1 MTQNEEMD
9 SKTRLM
15 KALAAG
21 AAADLRPNLMGRHE
35 SQNEIAEA
43 TQTLKKMIQRQY
55 PQVDIDLL
63 DIGPGSAER
72 QSAVAEQIQ
81 AAGAAEDEAIL
92 RQAQVVLDIIGDEE
106 PEALWAAKPA
116 ESPPQHK

>member
-1 MTQNEEMD
+1 M
-9 SKTRLM
+9 
-15 KALAAG
+15 AAG
-21 AAADLRPNLMGRHE
+21 ATAAFRPNLMDRHE

-72 QSAVAEQIQ
+72 QNAVIEQLQ
-81 AAGAAEDEAIL
+81 ATGATEDEAIL
-92 RQAQVVLDIIGDEE
+92 RQAQVVLDIIADEE